1 MDGPRSPSDEDATGQ
16 WTVRGER
23 VPEDPAPVF
32 LRQKQRERWA
42 RELLDRPDA
51 RAWPSEGSFR
61 EEATNPEA
69 QFFRQTVDDTL
80 LEAIE
85 ELPEWYR
92 DAVILAYVER
102 LSYEQISTILE
113 IPIGTVKSRTFRG
126 RELLRNRLSG
136 APRDE
141 HPRGPSSMQ
150 RD

>member
-1 MDGPRSPSDEDATGQ
+1 MLRLGSWHLYETGTRIRSWLFTIC
-16 WTVRGER
+16 RN
-23 VPEDPAPVF
+23 VF

-51 RAWPSEGSFR
+51 RAWPWEGSFR

-69 QFFRQTVDDTL
+69 EFFRQTIDDTL

-102 LSYEQISTILE
+102 SPT
-113 IPIGTVKSRTFRG
+113 SRSR
-126 RELLRNRLSG
+126 RSWRSR
-136 APRDE
+136 
-141 HPRGPSSMQ
+141 
-150 RD
+150 